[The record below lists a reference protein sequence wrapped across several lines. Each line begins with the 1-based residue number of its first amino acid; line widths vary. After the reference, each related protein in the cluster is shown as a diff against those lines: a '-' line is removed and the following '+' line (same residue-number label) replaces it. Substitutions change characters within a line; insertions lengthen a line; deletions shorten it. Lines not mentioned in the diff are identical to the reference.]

1 MLQATNFEAL
11 PNWQVLVFFSTLVL
25 WWSMMRPAMVRDYD
39 GRRLPANPTARFLFT
54 FLSLLV
60 YVSLVIAFH
69 AFGEVATK
77 IGHSLPMIGG
87 FVDNFKDQAPLLAA
101 ISLGGLLQLSFFRDI
116 ERSVLVWLHSAR
128 HLHADGVALATHL
141 TRSGFTPTEDE
152 KRKNR
157 EAAKKY
163 GVYVTDDDDVDGVGL
178 VTFQN
183 WRKVASLLRLLRDWN
198 NEERR
203 ILEHADM
210 KLLAEAETA
219 HERKTQLAMTIIKMV
234 EQVGKGGSTS
244 KLLADVLKMLSDTP
258 HVDRAGVAAVEAR
271 MRSMLGEDA
280 SAAGR
285 PLRLTGEE
293 LRNHLGQIEGYFQV
307 EYEMLLQQVSELAA
321 KSVIL
326 AGEAAPE
333 RLEQLRAFG
342 FEGLGRIEPI
352 NFDRILWLFLIVAFG
367 GFLVLFL
374 GSIGSTQQQGS
385 AEGLA
390 RFAFVMAAAALI
402 GAIVG
407 SQRRLARAP
416 ITPWSNYLL
425 AGIVAAALFVGV
437 QQITQLIKD
446 YLGIQPPAGQ
456 QPFTLYRMLP
466 WTLIPLLLTVG
477 VCRLARVPRW
487 PDLPRLEAYHNIWE
501 RFLDGVGIS
510 GVLLLAYLLAFSLH
524 APLGIELPK
533 GLQDQM
539 NQPRILPI
547 PIYFPL
553 LGLGFFIGFFVVR
566 DVRRAAHS
574 QIVDLTATQSQATAK
589 APQPESRAAQATPA

>member
-1 MLQATNFEAL
+1 MLQATIVEEL
-11 PNWQVLVFFSTLVL
+11 PNWQVLVFFTTLVL
-25 WWSMMRPAMVRDYD
+25 WWSMMRPSMVRDYD
-39 GRRLPANPTARFLFT
+39 GRRLPNNPTARFLFT
-54 FLSLLV
+54 FLSVLV

-77 IGHSLPMIGG
+77 VGHSLPLVGG
-87 FVDNFKDQAPLLAA
+87 FIDNFKDQAPLLAA
-101 ISLGGLLQLSFFRDI
+101 VSLGGVLQLSFFRDI

-128 HLHADGVALATHL
+128 HLHADGVTLATHL
-141 TRSGFTPTEDE
+141 GRSGFNPSEDE
-152 KRKNR
+152 KRRNR
-157 EAAKKY
+157 ETAKRH
-163 GVYVTDDDDVDGVGL
+163 GVYVTDDEFDGVGL
-178 VTFQN
+178 VTFN
-183 WRKVASLLRLLRDWN
+183 SWRKVATLLRLLRDWN

-203 ILEHADM
+203 VLEQNDM
-210 KLLAEAETA
+210 RLLEESETA

-244 KLLADVLKMLSDTP
+244 KVLADVLKMLSDTP

-271 MRSMLGEDA
+271 MKSLLADDA

-293 LRNHLGQIEGYFQV
+293 LRSHLSEIEEYFQV

-326 AGEAAPE
+326 AGEQAPE
-333 RLEQLRAFG
+333 RLEQLRAVG
-342 FEGLGRIEPI
+342 FDGLGRIEPI

-374 GSIGSTQQQGS
+374 GRLGAATQQQGS

-407 SQRRLARAP
+407 SQRRLSRAP
-416 ITPWSNYLL
+416 ITPWSNYLM

-437 QQITQLIKD
+437 QSVTQLIKE
-446 YLGIQPPAGQ
+446 YLQIPLPAGQ
-456 QPFTLYRMLP
+456 PPFTITQLLP

-477 VCRLARVPRW
+477 ICRLARVPRW
-487 PDLPRLEAYHNIWE
+487 PDLPGLKAYHNIWE
-501 RFLDGVGIS
+501 RALDGLGIS
-510 GVLLLAYLLAFSLH
+510 GALLIGYLLAFALH
-524 APLGIELPK
+524 EPLGIPLPK
-533 GLQDQM
+533 GLQEQM
-539 NQPRILPI
+539 NQPRLLPV

>member
-1 MLQATNFEAL
+1 MWQASTFEVL
-11 PNWQVLVFFSTLVL
+11 PNWQVLVFFTTLVL

-39 GRRLPANPTARFLFT
+39 GRRLPANPSARFLFT
-54 FLSLLV
+54 FLSVLV

-69 AFGEVATK
+69 TFGEIATR

-87 FVDNFKDQAPLLAA
+87 FIDNFKDQAPLLAA
-101 ISLGGLLQLSFFRDI
+101 VSLGGLLQLSFFRDI
-116 ERSVLVWLHSAR
+116 ERSLLVWLHSAR

-141 TRSGFTPTEDE
+141 TRSGFTPSEDE
-152 KRKNR
+152 KRRNR

-163 GVYVTDDDDVDGVGL
+163 GVYVTDDDVEGVGL
-178 VTFQN
+178 VTFNN
-183 WRKVASLLRLLRDWN
+183 WRKVATLLRLLREWN

-203 ILEHADM
+203 VLENNDM

-234 EQVGKGGSTS
+234 EQVGKGGNTS
-244 KLLADVLKMLSDTP
+244 KLLAEVLKMLSETP
-258 HVDRAGVAAVEAR
+258 HLDRAGVAAVEAR
-271 MRSMLGEDA
+271 MRSMLADD
-280 SAAGR
+280 SQVAAG
-285 PLRLTGEE
+285 PLRLTGQE

-333 RLEQLRAFG
+333 RLEQLRAVG

-374 GSIGSTQQQGS
+374 GRIGSTQQQGS

-407 SQRRLARAP
+407 SQRRLARTP
-416 ITPWSNYLL
+416 ITPWSNYLI
-425 AGIVAAALFVGV
+425 AGVVAAAFFVGV
-437 QQITQLIKD
+437 QQISQLIKD
-446 YLGIQPPAGQ
+446 YLDIQPPPGQ

-466 WTLIPLLLTVG
+466 WTLLPLLLTVG
-477 VCRLARVPRW
+477 ICRLARLARW
-487 PDLPRLEAYHNIWE
+487 PDLPGLKAYHGLWE
-501 RFLDGVGIS
+501 RLLDGFALS
-510 GVLLLAYLLAFSLH
+510 AVLLVAYLLAFSLH
-524 APLGIELPK
+524 EPLGIELPK
-533 GLQDQM
+533 GLRDQM
-539 NQPRILPI
+539 AQPRLLPI

-566 DVRRAAHS
+566 DVRRAAHAR
-574 QIVDLTATQSQATAK
+574 IVDLTAPAQATAK
-589 APQPESRAAQATPA
+589 AAGSASRAAAPTPA